1 MSTRL
6 RFLPALSMVLS
17 ACAQAPS
24 PHLDGSKGLLTEWY
38 GPMLVRFRYFAL
50 QPDKFLW
57 RADATFDRGKTWITD
72 YWTME
77 AHRIS
82 R

>member
-1 MSTRL
+1 
-6 RFLPALSMVLS
+6 
-17 ACAQAPS
+17 
-24 PHLDGSKGLLTEWY
+24 LLTEWY
-38 GPMLVRFRYFAL
+38 GPMLVRFRYFAI
-50 QPDKFLW
+50 QPDRFLW
-57 RADATFDRGKTWITD
+57 RADATFDRGKTWIAD